1 MPVVRSSTSLCRS
14 AGQLELLVNAGAFR
28 GFKETS
34 PGVGWEQRPME
45 RGFDLPAEVLGMLGP
60 VSSYDHDT
68 KGSLVSS
75 LETAPERRGVTRYDT
90 EITVWG
96 KKLSL
101 WLSSVSAQFHS
112 ISREPKCLRF
122 PRILSILVWRP
133 VISCRGTNKLRA
145 CINFLGTTIPVMP
158 GKEWTM
164 PDQKAFLMEE
174 LLHYMGVSPKDYQC
188 QWLAFFQ
195 RWFQQWP
202 EGATVLP
209 TVSASTNLTDEQAA
223 VLANAIDK
231 QKQQLHQWLHW
242 HAGAEKNRAINH
254 KTYQLV
260 DKLLKPKACINKD
273 WEIYAKVYY
282 HSRSESQEIQDK
294 IFRMKEE
301 QVVVASMSRDGS
313 KEGVIDDEDDS
324 IIDPKNRQLNIK
336 QCGPAL
342 QHILEYM
349 VTKTGWAFSVIMGG
363 PDPLDAQ
370 GECIITRQ
378 AYSRFDGEVVQVYT
392 EFLDDTFR
400 RACEVSNPHQNADES
415 ESNNG
420 EGGSDLE
427 GDENDEDYPLN
438 ATTNTY
444 TASMGAVAMP
454 STGVAMS
461 SVNVATPLVNGMPSN
476 VATSLVNV
484 ATPLVD
490 GMSSNVASHLHAC
503 DSVPI
508 PIAMPADATCITACD
523 PTSMCVATPTATG
536 QFQNPTSA
544 YVTMPTLGSV
554 ARQSG
559 NLVQAC
565 APTQSAVDPL
575 LALGVP
581 NLVAGLPMT
590 YSDVSHPILS
600 TSNFDLSATM
610 TFDFP
615 PLSIFEMDVDAMMN
629 GNTSLT
635 AMGGPVQWSFGSTYG
650 ITGKENIGPLS
661 VGRQKAL
668 LKQAAESNPGERKLR
683 SKKKKTTSA
692 GDSQEPK

>member
-1 MPVVRSSTSLCRS
+1 
-14 AGQLELLVNAGAFR
+14 
-28 GFKETS
+28 
-34 PGVGWEQRPME
+34 ME

-68 KGSLVSS
+68 KGSLGQQAEPGLQFYGRVELRGLYLDTDIASFIS
-75 LETAPERRGVTRYDT
+75 RDCTRKERCATRYDT

-112 ISREPKCLRF
+112 ISREPKNVPSASDSHC
-122 PRILSILVWRP
+122 ILSILVWRP

-400 RACEVSNPHQNADES
+400 RACEVSNPHQN
-415 ESNNG
+415 
-420 EGGSDLE
+420 
-427 GDENDEDYPLN
+427 YPLN